1 MSEVRLSVRDTKKSI
16 QGTIHGSLADS
27 VVAALSAQPETIAEL
42 ETALQRFIKP
52 VDDRRPFASFHEG
65 TNDQPWDAGIVI
77 IDMAARIVAVQ
88 SSYSMPQNRGEV
100 LYHDGEKATDVS
112 VLYRVPEDWLFVYS
126 LHEYE
131 SARDERIVQFT
142 AALPLDVRRILY
154 GSSMIEFIVREC
166 HSERVPASLRGS
178 VVLSEDSGSK
188 RTASGGIMNTNV
200 SDNATVSSIPDRFSI
215 NQQCD
220 GDSPSDDR
228 IGRIHA
234 KWLMT
239 PRTDLRGETP
249 REVML
254 ARRNFIDFDLHTR
267 EMQWSMLGEGPPPL
281 ARESFAYRFAGF
293 GSHEYVLYY
302 DLIRHLLNDC
312 LRRVDTDETIDI
324 AGEVSRMKRIE
335 ESWLN
340 SPEPELDG
348 RVPGEII
355 EHERRRIP
363 MVMSVKSMLIDEN
376 CEWCQ
381 MLAGDAEEELGPAF
395 WHLDGCNMDDGFE
408 FSFHRTREEWEEEA
422 RQREEFNQQ
431 FEREW
436 AEKHGERVAASSEV
450 GPDA

>member
-1 MSEVRLSVRDTKKSI
+1 MSEVRLSVRDTKRV
-16 QGTIHGSLADS
+16 IHGTVHGSVADS
-27 VVAALSAQPETIAEL
+27 LVAALSAQPETIAEL

-52 VDDRRPFASFHEG
+52 VDDRRPFASFQEG

-77 IDMAARIVAVQ
+77 IDMGARIVAVQ
-88 SSYSMPQNRGEV
+88 SSYSSPQNRGEV

-112 VLYRVPEDWLFVYS
+112 VLYRVPEDWLFIYS
-126 LHEYE
+126 LHQYE
-131 SARDERIVQFT
+131 SVRHQRVVQFT

-154 GSSMIEFIVREC
+154 GSSMIEFIVKEC
-166 HSERVPASLRGS
+166 LSERVLASPHES
-178 VVLSEDSGSK
+178 VVLGADSVSK
-188 RTASGGIMNTNV
+188 RTASVGITNTNP
-200 SDNATVSSIPDRFSI
+200 SGNATTASTLDPFSI
-215 NQQCD
+215 NQQSETD
-220 GDSPSDDR
+220 PEPDER

-239 PRTDLRGETP
+239 PRTDLRGLTP

-267 EMQWSMLGEGPPPL
+267 ELQWSMLGEGPPPL
-281 ARESFAYRFAGF
+281 ARESAAYRFAGF

-302 DLIRHLLNDC
+302 DLIRHLLSEC

-324 AGEVSRMKRIE
+324 AGEVSRIKRIE

-340 SPEPELDG
+340 SPDPELDG

-422 RQREEFNQQ
+422 RQRDEFNAQ

-436 AEKHGERVAASSEV
+436 AEKHGARIPTSSEV
-450 GPDA
+450 GT